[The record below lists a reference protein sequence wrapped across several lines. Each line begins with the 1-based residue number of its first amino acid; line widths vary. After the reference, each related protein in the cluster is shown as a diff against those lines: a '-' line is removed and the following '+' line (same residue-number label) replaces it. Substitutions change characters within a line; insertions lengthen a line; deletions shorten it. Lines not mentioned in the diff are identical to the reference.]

1 MKRTQYVIYAVVLRE
16 HQDIVKV
23 GRTTQWKSRRNE
35 YDSWNFASGDGISD
49 CLVFCITEE
58 YADLAKIEAA
68 CIDGMAL
75 ICPLHRGKEWFR
87 GTLHDAR
94 RVIEDVL
101 CAGQLSYTESASM
114 SQPKRGASL
123 RSCGGK

>member
-16 HQDIVKV
+16 HQDIVKI

-35 YDSWNFASGDGISD
+35 YDSWNFANGDGVLD
-49 CLVFCITEE
+49 CIVFCITEE
-58 YADLAKIEAA
+58 YADLSAVESA
-68 CIDGMAL
+68 CIDGLAM

-87 GTLHDAR
+87 GTLQDAR

-101 CAGQLSYTESASM
+101 SAGQLSYDEPAAMRRSKQSA
-114 SQPKRGASL
+114 PAVKI
-123 RSCGGK
+123 CG